1 MAVSPTRLPIP
12 RAVRPWLAAG
22 ALVLPTLLAACSTSR
37 GDGGPPGAADFE
49 SDDPTGRTTRDG
61 AGSASG
67 GSAGS
72 GGSAAT
78 GGSST
83 GGGGGTAGGESDP
96 NRAIEE
102 ADIIKIEDGKLY
114 ALSQYGG
121 LSIIDVSVRDRL
133 TMLGGH
139 KIVAMPFEMYV
150 REGVVIALYNGFAD
164 YSYDAA
170 TRSWTYFQTSY
181 VVALDARDPEHVVEL
196 GRFAVG
202 GDISD
207 SRIVGD
213 ILYVAA
219 FENGFCWNCPTT
231 PRTNVMSLDVSTLT
245 DIRKVDE
252 LHFEERNDYSWKRS
266 LTATDERLYI
276 AGPAWGPSEPVG
288 STIQV
293 IDISDPA
300 GDMVAG
306 AEVQASG
313 QIDSRWQMDE
323 HEGVLRVI
331 SQPFAWRVDRAPEI
345 QTFRVESSQTVT
357 PLGRETMR
365 LPRPE
370 RLQSVRFD
378 GTRAYAITF
387 ERIDPLF
394 TIDLGDPA
402 NPRQVGELEM
412 PGWVYH
418 MEPRGDRV
426 LGLGFDQ
433 GNPEGS
439 ITVSLFDVSDL
450 ENPTMLDRVNFGGDW
465 GSLAED
471 QDRIHKAFN
480 ILDEE
485 GLILVPFSGWS
496 NTNDDDDA
504 CYWGR
509 YLSGVQLVDWANDAL
524 ELRGVAPSVGQARR
538 GLLHDQRLITMSDER
553 VETFDIGDRDT
564 PSKRAAL
571 PIAKYVTH
579 TAAVGDKVLR
589 VSQNWWTQIAE
600 LDVTN
605 VGDAGKPT
613 ATGELTLP
621 ELDSRNT
628 CYSSTW
634 LGDVYSNASNAY
646 LVYDTY
652 EYDPNRGT
660 STQSVRVLTVDV
672 SDATKP
678 EVVGNVSLGLQANY
692 YYGYYGYGYG
702 YGLVQ
707 SGAGIVNVGSTL
719 VLSDRTLEWSSDG
732 PHAAIGSLK
741 VVDLAD
747 PERPR
752 VKSVALPSSIGFTG
766 LLASGDMIAT
776 SHYERSPANP
786 DRVRFY
792 VDRVDVS
799 DPARP
804 VALPKVNVPGSL
816 VAFDAESSHAVTTD
830 YRRVIVSGVTYA
842 TCAERYGSYLFDA
855 GDKQIGTN
863 TLGRC
868 TVMEQTLLLVH
879 LADDRAT
886 VVDSMKLP
894 LGEAITTTALGD
906 DRLFAAVGRANGYY
920 GSHGG
925 YYGYYSSFSET
936 EMPLVVISGIR
947 SGTFRAARLELSAG
961 DSWGHVPLVASGTR
975 AALSTGFRGK
985 LVVIDADDAD
995 EPSVAREV
1003 ELGGWVQDLDVVG
1016 DSAIASLGYDG
1027 AQAISLLE

>member
-1 MAVSPTRLPIP
+1 MAIPSTRLPIP

-22 ALVLPTLLAACSTSR
+22 VLVLPTLLAACSS
-37 GDGGPPGAADFE
+37 GDGGPGASTTNFE
-49 SDDPTGRTTRDG
+49 SDDPTGRMNRDG
-61 AGSASG
+61 AGSATG
-67 GSAGS
+67 GS
-72 GGSAAT
+72 GGTGGSSS

-83 GGGGGTAGGESDP
+83 GGGNTGGEGDP

-102 ADIIKIEDGKLY
+102 ADVVKLEDGKLY

-121 LSIIDVSVRDRL
+121 LSVIDVSVRDRL

-139 KIVAMPFEMYV
+139 KIVARPFEMYV
-150 REGVVIALYNGFAD
+150 REGIVIALYNGFAD
-164 YSYDAA
+164 YAYDADS
-170 TRSWTYFQTSY
+170 RSFTYFQTSY
-181 VVALDARDPEHVVEL
+181 VVTLDARDPANVVEL

-219 FENGFCWNCPTT
+219 FENGYCWNCPQT

-252 LHFEERNDYSWKRS
+252 LHFEEREEYSWKRS

-276 AGPAWGPSEPVG
+276 AGPTWGSSEPTG

-293 IDISDPA
+293 VDISDPG
-300 GDMVAG
+300 GDMVPG

-323 HEGVLRVI
+323 HDGVLRVI

-345 QTFRVESSQTVT
+345 QIFRIESAQTVT
-357 PLGRETMR
+357 PLGRATMT
-365 LPRPE
+365 LPQPE

-387 ERIDPLF
+387 QQIDPLF
-394 TIDLGDPA
+394 TIDLRDPQ
-402 NPRQVGELEM
+402 NPRQVGELVM

-433 GNPEGS
+433 GNAEGS

-450 ENPTMLDRVNFGGDW
+450 EKPAMLDRVNFGGDW

-480 ILDEE
+480 ILDDE
-485 GLILVPFSGWS
+485 GLVLVPFSGWS
-496 NTNDDDDA
+496 NTDDA
-504 CYWGR
+504 DSCYWGR
-509 YLSGVQLVDWANDAL
+509 FLSGVQLIDWHDDAL

-553 VETFDIGDRDT
+553 VESFDITDRDT

-589 VSQNWWTQIAE
+589 VGQNWWTNVAE

-605 VGDAGKPT
+605 VDDAGKPT
-613 ATGELTLP
+613 ATGAITLP

-628 CYSSTW
+628 CQSSSW
-634 LGDVYSNASNAY
+634 LGEVYSNASHAY

-660 STQSVRVLTVDV
+660 SARSVRVLTVDV

-678 EVVGNVSLGLQANY
+678 KVAGNVSLGLQPNY
-692 YYGYYGYGYG
+692 YYGYGYGYG

-732 PHAAIGSLK
+732 PRAVPGSLK

-747 PERPR
+747 PETPR
-752 VKSVALPSSIGFTG
+752 VRSVALPSSLGFTG
-766 LLASGDMIAT
+766 LLASGDVIAT

-792 VDRVDVS
+792 VDRVDIS
-799 DPARP
+799 NPDDPR
-804 VALPKVNVPGSL
+804 VLPKVNVPGSL

-830 YRRVIVSGVTYA
+830 YRRVTVSGVTYA
-842 TCAERYGSYLFDA
+842 TCYDRYGSYSFEA
-855 GDKQIGTN
+855 GDREIDEE

-868 TVMEQTLLLVH
+868 TVVEQTLLLVH
-879 LADDRAT
+879 LAGDHAT

-894 LGEAITTTALGD
+894 LGEAITSTALGD

-925 YYGYYSSFSET
+925 YYGYYTSFSET

-947 SGTFRAARLELSAG
+947 SGSFRAARLELSAG
-961 DSWGHVPLVASGTR
+961 DSWGQVPVVASGTR

-985 LVVIDADDAD
+985 LVVIDADDAAA
-995 EPSVAREV
+995 PSIAREV
-1003 ELGGWVQDLDVVG
+1003 DLGGWVQDLDVVG

-1027 AQAISLLE
+1027 AQTISLRE